1 MEVTSLFWLMYPL
14 MYPLVI
20 ENCNWTSTINGALW
34 RLITGGYVQT
44 SKNIFHTQVSENTR
58 TPKSSIYIWCSIINH
73 PATGVWGSII
83 YGNLFFCPNI
93 FHILPGNS
101 HHSSNI
107 VRAALPEHRPLLTCP
122 TAKRYLEQIPG
133 PGPPPYEKGGT
144 LGNRFT
150 QFLIF
155 VFRVCRVDLSIF
167 K

>member
-73 PATGVWGSII
+73 PFWGLGIHHLWK
-83 YGNLFFCPNI
+83 LFFVQI
-93 FHILPGNS
+93 FSIYSQFLQHRQS
-101 HHSSNI
+101 CASRASSTFDLSNGQ
-107 VRAALPEHRPLLTCP
+107 T
-122 TAKRYLEQIPG
+122 IPR
-133 PGPPPYEKGGT
+133 
-144 LGNRFT
+144 NRF
-150 QFLIF
+150 QGQAPRLSKMEEPWGVDSLNFLRIF
-155 VFRVCRVDLSIF
+155 VFRVCRVDLSI
-167 K
+167 